1 MYAQAIKEAGT
12 WHPVVVSLGR
22 DGPLKQRLDELG
34 IDNQALNSRF
44 SLDFGRINAL
54 SEGRKVFEKLKPLR
68 AHTWIG
74 SSYMCNLAVGVLGP
88 LAGVK
93 QRIWWQKS
101 VDSTIAV
108 GRIEKWAR
116 HGITEYAAN
125 GLAPALHLQQRLQ
138 PQKKIRIAKMLNLLD
153 STDCLA
159 LEQALQR
166 KNSEFR
172 MVLLANYFPEK
183 LHELLIQ
190 ALAQLQNK
198 DTGIPFRL
206 DIFGNEPGGQGH
218 KINCAKALAYDLG
231 LSGRVFFHTSN
242 AQKQEVIQQAHVGV
256 LPTLSEGYSN
266 ALMEYMAA
274 GLPVLASD
282 ILANRDVLGSDYAS
296 AFFKNTAESL
306 ATAVLELMHNEALR
320 QEMGKAN
327 RHRILKL
334 HRFDPANQWPF
345 SNQAV
350 HYFDLNENQEYQ

>member
-1 MYAQAIKEAGT
+1 MSKVLYKAGYTVRVTSWENDGDNYKTVDFHVGEKEKVD
-12 WHPVVVSLGR
+12 VVVKFANLFISNSNNPSGIGNLSDDEGFKAHYILGEFYEQNMPWFCADIDL
-22 DGPLKQRLDELG
+22 DGVTDEDEENEIIG
-34 IDNQALNSRF
+34 DCM
-44 SLDFGRINAL
+44 LDF
-54 SEGRKVFEKLKPLR
+54 
-68 AHTWIG
+68 
-74 SSYMCNLAVGVLGP
+74 
-88 LAGVK
+88 
-93 QRIWWQKS
+93 
-101 VDSTIAV
+101 
-108 GRIEKWAR
+108 
-116 HGITEYAAN
+116 
-125 GLAPALHLQQRLQ
+125 
-138 PQKKIRIAKMLNLLD
+138 
-153 STDCLA
+153 
-159 LEQALQR
+159 
-166 KNSEFR
+166 
-172 MVLLANYFPEK
+172 
-183 LHELLIQ
+183 
-190 ALAQLQNK
+190 
-198 DTGIPFRL
+198 
-206 DIFGNEPGGQGH
+206 
-218 KINCAKALAYDLG
+218 AYDLG